1 MIFHQCVAISQKEY
15 KIEKKLLLNTK
26 KNFYMIYH
34 TAISDDLLWLFWVI
48 SASTSR
54 DSHKASI
61 LENTASHDLWLY
73 TTV

>member
-34 TAISDDLLWLFWVI
+34 TAISDDLL
-48 SASTSR
+48 
-54 DSHKASI
+54 
-61 LENTASHDLWLY
+61 
-73 TTV
+73 